1 MFVFPTNLHC
11 SQTRI
16 TWDIFLQ
23 QFVSPTN
30 LHCSQTLSTSLSPLF
45 SLFPLRIYTALKHP
59 DKAFFDSQVCF
70 PYEFTLLSN
79 HPMNAYIMIPF
90 VSPTNLHC
98 SQTMFGCFLV
108 VTLFVSPTNLHCSQ
122 TCRVYYFSGNRFV
135 SPTNLHCSQTCRV
148 YYFSGNRFVSPTN
161 LHCSQTIVCGYA
173 LFFSLFPLRIYTAL
187 KLIHAHCVSVDSLFP
202 LRIYTALKLVPV
214 IVGICL
220 CLFPLR
226 IYTALKLLK

>member
-135 SPTNLHCSQTCRV
+135 SPTNLHCSQT
-148 YYFSGNRFVSPTN
+148 
-161 LHCSQTIVCGYA
+161 IVCGYA